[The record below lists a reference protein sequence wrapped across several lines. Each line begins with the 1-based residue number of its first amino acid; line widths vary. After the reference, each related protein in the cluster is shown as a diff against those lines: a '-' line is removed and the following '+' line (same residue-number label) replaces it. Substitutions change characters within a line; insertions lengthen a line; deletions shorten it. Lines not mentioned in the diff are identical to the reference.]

1 MARKILSPSAM
12 WEGGAIYEFGDV
24 IVSDI
29 RGEFEYPDNRS
40 GVDEIG
46 FQLTI
51 IEPIDVEGSSEDTYM
66 DIAFFRSAL
75 KDIKRLKPKVGDRI
89 TVRGSM
95 RKKRKSTGN
104 GYFHTLIVEHSN
116 RVSKSSAI

>member
-12 WEGGAIYEFGDV
+12 WESGAIYEFSGV
-24 IVSDI
+24 QVSDI

-40 GVDEIG
+40 GVNEVG
-46 FQLTI
+46 YQLTI
-51 IEPIDVEGSSEDTYM
+51 IEPVDVEGESEDTYM

-75 KDIKRLKPKVGDRI
+75 KDVKRLKLKVGDSI

-95 RKKRKSTGN
+95 RKKRKTIGSGF
-104 GYFHTLIVEHSN
+104 FHTLIVEHGN
-116 RVSKSSAI
+116 RVSKNSAI